1 MEACAVRFC
10 WGLIV
15 LFTFGTGW
23 VVMFCLAGEN
33 ADGRRDVVDSLE
45 SAFGHIDDEGI
56 FRGLRVVDYALYG
69 WFL

>member
-1 MEACAVRFC
+1 MRFC
-10 WGLIV
+10 WDLIV

-33 ADGRRDVVDSLE
+33 ADGRSDVVDSCLE
-45 SAFGHIDDEGI
+45 RAFGQTDDEGK
-56 FRGLRVVDYALYG
+56 FRGLRVVVYALYG